1 MVQRAYKFR
10 FYPTDEQQQ
19 QLAQT
24 FGCCRKVYNHFL
36 AYRSD
41 AWYERQERITEVDTI
56 NMLPGLKKGDLPYL
70 KDVSS
75 VPLQQA
81 LRHLQRGFVNFWEGR
96 AAYPTFQSKHQ
107 KQSATYARNGFRFDR
122 SQHRLSIAKLG
133 YVHVKWSQDVPVDP
147 STVIL
152 SKTQSGRY
160 YVSLR
165 CEVEVQPLPA
175 VTQEI
180 GIDVGLTHTATL
192 SNGEKIGNPRHTR
205 KYEKKLARAQREM
218 ARKQKGSQNRQKAR
232 LKVAKIHQKMSDC
245 RMDFVHQMTTRL
257 IRENQVIVVEDLN
270 IRGLV
275 RNHNLAKH
283 IADVSWGEIFRQ
295 LAYKAEWYGR
305 TFVKIDRFYPSSK
318 RCSGCG
324 SIVDK
329 LPVSIR
335 AWTCPTCDAVHDR
348 DHNAAKNIVAAGQ
361 AVLACGSGVR
371 PKRTAGRE
379 GNRSRSR
386 NRLKLSHA

>member
-1 MVQRAYKFR
+1 MAQRAYKFR

-24 FGCCRKVYNHFL
+24 FGCTRKVYNHFL
-36 AYRSD
+36 SYRSD
-41 AWYERQERITEVDTI
+41 AWYDHQERVTEVDTM
-56 NMLPGLKKGDLPYL
+56 NMLPGLKKGEFPYL
-70 KDVSS
+70 KEVSS

-81 LRHLQRGFVNFWEGR
+81 LRHLQRGFVNFWEGH
-96 AAYPTFQSKHQ
+96 AEYPTFKSKHQ
-107 KQSATYARNGFRFDR
+107 KQSATYARNGFSFDR

-147 STVIL
+147 STAIL
-152 SKTQSGRY
+152 SKTQSGHY

-165 CEVEVQPLPA
+165 CEVAIQPWPTVQ
-175 VTQEI
+175 QEI

-192 SNGEKIGNPRHTR
+192 STGEKIGNPRHTR
-205 KYEKKLARAQREM
+205 KYEKKLARAQREI
-218 ARKQKGSQNRQKAR
+218 ARKQKGSQNRKKAR
-232 LKVAKIHQKMSDC
+232 LKVAQVHQKISDC
-245 RMDFVHQMTTRL
+245 RMDFVHKMTTRL

-270 IRGLV
+270 IRGMV
-275 RNHNLAKH
+275 RNHSLAKH

-295 LAYKAEWYGR
+295 LEYKAEWYGR

-324 SIVDK
+324 YILDK

-335 AWTCPTCDAVHDR
+335 AWTCPKCDAVHDR
-348 DHNAAKNIVAAGQ
+348 DHNAAINIVAAGQ

-371 PKRTAGRE
+371 PKRTAVRK

>member
-1 MVQRAYKFR
+1 MVQRAYQFR
-10 FYPTDEQQQ
+10 FYPTDEQQY

-36 AYRSD
+36 AYRSE
-41 AWYERQERITEVDTI
+41 AWSERQERVSGVDTI
-56 NMLPGLKKGDLPYL
+56 NMLPGLKQGEFPYL
-70 KDVSS
+70 KAVSS

-96 AAYPTFQSKHQ
+96 AKYPRFKSKHH
-107 KQSATYARNGFRFDR
+107 KQAATYARNGFTFDP
-122 SQHRLSIAKLG
+122 SQKRLTIAKLG
-133 YVHVKWSQDVPVDP
+133 IVNVKWSQDVPVDP

-152 SKTQSGRY
+152 SKTPSGRY
-160 YVSLR
+160 YVSLH

-192 SNGEKIGNPRHTR
+192 STGEQIGNPRHTR
-205 KYEKKLARAQREM
+205 TYEKKLARAQREM
-218 ARKQKGSQNRQKAR
+218 ARRQKGSQNRKKAR
-232 LKVAKIHQKMSDC
+232 LKVAQVHQKIADC

-270 IRGLV
+270 IKGMIKNPR
-275 RNHNLAKH
+275 LAKH

-295 LAYKAEWYGR
+295 LEYKAAWYGR
-305 TFVKIDRFYPSSK
+305 TFVQIDRFYPSSEQ
-318 RCSGCG
+318 CSGCG
-324 SIVDK
+324 CIVDK
-329 LPVSIR
+329 SPLSIR
-335 AWTCPTCDAVHDR
+335 AWTCPKCDAVHDR

-361 AVLACGSGVR
+361 AVLACGGGVR
-371 PKRTAGRE
+371 PKRPAGR
-379 GNRSRSR
+379 GRDPQRSR
-386 NRLKLSHA
+386 NRLKMGHV

>member
-1 MVQRAYKFR
+1 MTQRAYQFR
-10 FYPTDEQQQ
+10 FYPTDKQQQ

-41 AWYERQERITEVDTI
+41 AWYERQERVSEVDTI
-56 NMLPGLKKGDLPYL
+56 NMLPGLKKGEFPYL
-70 KDVSS
+70 KEVSS

-96 AAYPTFQSKHQ
+96 AKYPTFKSKHH
-107 KQSATYARNGFRFDR
+107 KQSATYARTGFSFDR
-122 SQHRLSIAKLG
+122 AQHGLRIAKLG
-133 YVHVKWSQDVPVDP
+133 IVNLKWSQDVSMDP
-147 STVIL
+147 STIIL
-152 SKTQSGRY
+152 SQTPSGRY

-165 CEVEVQPLPA
+165 CEVDVQPLPP
-175 VTQEI
+175 VTKEI

-218 ARKQKGSQNRQKAR
+218 ARKQKDSQNRHKAR
-232 LKVAKIHQKMSDC
+232 VKVAQIHQKISDC

-270 IRGLV
+270 VTGMI
-275 RNHNLAKH
+275 RNHSLAKH

-295 LAYKAEWYGR
+295 LEYKAEWYGR

-324 SIVDK
+324 YIVAK
-329 LPVSIR
+329 LPLSVR
-335 AWTCPTCDAVHDR
+335 AWTCPKCEVVHDR

-371 PKRTAGRE
+371 PKRSAERQ
-379 GNRSRSR
+379 GNQRRSR
-386 NRLKLSHA
+386 NRLKMRHV